1 MIFSIILL
9 IVILIILQLIIGHFW
24 HDVGFNYSKSIQL
37 MFLPL
42 GIGLF
47 IMQIAYYERHYPN
60 WDVPFKVKLRFKYMY
75 IITFFEYVAVY
86 ICLFRLS

>member
-47 IMQIAYYERHYPN
+47 IMQIAYYERHYPS
-60 WDVPFKVKLRFKYMY
+60 WDVPFKVKLRLKYMY